1 MDQERH
7 DVGGRSIVLVNDG
20 NAYVAAGLAGLGV
33 IQALTFA
40 VQQHISAGALKPVLV
55 NWTTEPLPLYVV
67 FPPTKHFS
75 NKLRVFVDWVADL
88 FASHALMQRRSR
100 SGA

>member
-1 MDQERH
+1 M
-7 DVGGRSIVLVNDG
+7 VSINEG
-20 NAYVAAGLAGLGV
+20 NACVAAALAGLGV
-33 IQALTFA
+33 IQAPTFA

-67 FPPTKHFS
+67 FPPTKHLS

-88 FASHALMQRRSR
+88 FANHALMQRRST